1 MGAQTLP
8 VLFLLLFLPL
18 LVLSLRVS
26 DLQRLIRHNVTHTT
40 TQTKT
45 TTTVTTNSG
54 KVCTFFIYIYIYIY
68 MKIWITFKNSQTGA
82 RTAPL
87 VDPPEP
93 QIENAPSSTQ
103 PAGRS
108 DSVAPA
114 PAHSSSADID
124 ANASSEGGENAEA
137 GQLETSESRV
147 IASEGGHHRLLRG
160 FRHLP
165 LRLRHRHHCSSHH
178 HLQHRRHLLLSPR
191 LPSHR
196 RRKSASPSP
205 PDVPN
210 RMLPP

>member
-45 TTTVTTNSG
+45 VKTTTVTTNSG
-54 KVCTFFIYIYIYIY
+54 K
-68 MKIWITFKNSQTGA
+68 TGA